1 MFVLNIV
8 TMDKV
13 LVNFGG
19 IFQVKPFSK
28 IYVTKSLTR
37 LPSSTYFNTYIN
49 KSNYYIMEKRQDKN
63 N

>member
-1 MFVLNIV
+1 
-8 TMDKV
+8 MDKV
-13 LVNFGG
+13 LVKFGG